1 MASNLAEMIVAR
13 LGDMPA
19 GERRAAQA
27 LIANY
32 PMLGLKTVAEFS
44 ARAGVSSP
52 TILRFVARIGF
63 QNYAEFQGALNDEL
77 AAQLQSPLSRTGLR
91 ALEHKGHV
99 EPLTSATLDNIAET
113 FRLISPRQIDEIRVR
128 APRFIVAEA
137 EGAIRA
143 CAELVPL
150 STRLA
155 EVRSLVVSPDLRR
168 HGVATRLVDAL
179 AGRARTAGF
188 QSLLALAHDP
198 RFFMRHDFSIVPHA
212 WLPEKIDRDCSTC
225 GLFRHC
231 GQYAMVRPLG
241 TGRPAGTITTLRPP
255 VGAVA

>member
-1 MASNLAEMIVAR
+1 MNVHAHPA
-13 LGDMPA
+13 LGDPA
-19 GERRAAQA
+19 VTFRPATAGDADAIDA
-27 LIANY
+27 LI
-32 PMLGLKTVAEFS
+32 
-44 ARAGVSSP
+44 RAH
-52 TILRFVARIGF
+52 R
-63 QNYAEFQGALNDEL
+63 DE
-77 AAQLQSPLSRTGLR
+77 
-91 ALEHKGHV
+91 GH
-99 EPLTSATLDNIAET
+99 LL
-113 FRLISPRQIDEIRVR
+113 PRQIDEIRVR